1 MDCVLP
7 TPNARRTCAPRVE
20 ALGHLGVNGGDPP
33 VFLAPFG
40 ISFMAWTRTLAAP
53 TDAQD
58 APSRSNTE
66 NAARAANRQNASRA
80 ANTQDASGAADTEHT
95 PRAGEAQHADD
106 AVETEGAQEAASA
119 ANTCA
124 GG

>member
-66 NAARAANRQNASRA
+66 NAARAANP
-80 ANTQDASGAADTEHT
+80 QDASGAADTEHT

-106 AVETEGAQEAASA
+106 AVETEGAQEAATA
-119 ANTCA
+119 ADTCA